1 MATTIGT
8 IELIAKIDTSSYK
21 SGAKEI
27 ERSNKDIEDSAEK
40 ASDGIGK
47 HFTTGAKIATAAIL
61 GIAAVTAKSFI
72 NSASDIQSL
81 RASFESLTGN
91 VDDTNTVMSSLYDL
105 GKKTAF
111 SNKDIQTAGRNYLA
125 AGVSVDKLNDVLS
138 YTADIAGATG
148 ADLGQLTLPLTQT
161 IARGK
166 LQTQD
171 FYQILNSGAGA
182 LRKPLTDLAGKK
194 GFGSLAEAMENGAIT
209 SDDLLTVMQDVT
221 KEGGFAFKGAI
232 KQSETFNGRMSNLKE
247 AVTNFGLSLLGV
259 DAITGTINPDG
270 VFARL
275 SSAITLATN
284 FLSQHGEMIKQVGT
298 VIAILLTPAIIML
311 GVQGLLAG
319 ARLAAGILL
328 ALGPIG
334 LIIAAVAAAAYL
346 IVQNWD
352 WVKDKAIMA
361 WDWIKGA
368 AMGVF
373 DWLKNNWP
381 LILAII
387 TGPIGLAVL
396 AIIRNFDK
404 IKSVVGGIMDWIRGG
419 FGKIADIGTSII
431 KGAVNSVLGFAEG
444 TINGFI
450 RLINGAIGAIN
461 KLPGVNIGTIGELSI
476 PKLAKGGIVS
486 SPTLAMIGEGTQPE
500 AVIPL
505 SKLDAMIK
513 SGSASGSGSSS
524 NTQVVVNLTHSKGAM
539 REAALDTIRL
549 VNEVYRAKGIPQI
562 GVTQ

>member
-8 IELIAKIDTSSYK
+8 IELIAKIDTSGYK

-27 ERSNKDIEDSAEK
+27 EKSNKGIEDSAEK
-40 ASDGIGK
+40 ASSGIGSR
-47 HFTTGAKIATAAIL
+47 FSNGAKIATAAIL
-61 GIAAVTAKSFI
+61 AFGAVAAKTFI
-72 NSASDIQSL
+72 SSASDIQSL

-91 VDDTNTVMSSLYDL
+91 VDDTNKVMTSLYEL

-111 SNKDIQTAGRNYLA
+111 SNKDIQAAGRSYLA

-194 GFGSLAEAMENGAIT
+194 GFGSLADAMEEGAIT
-209 SDDLLTVMQDVT
+209 SDDLLSVMQSVT

-259 DAITGTINPDG
+259 DAVTGTINPDG

-275 SSAITLATN
+275 SSAITTATT
-284 FLSQHGEMIKQVGT
+284 FLSQHGEMIKQIAT
-298 VIAILLTPAIIML
+298 VIGILLTPAIIML

-352 WVKDKAIMA
+352 WVKDKAIA
-361 WDWIKGA
+361 VWDWIKGA
-368 AMGVF
+368 AIGVF
-373 DWLKNNWP
+373 DWFKTNWP

-396 AIIRNFDK
+396 AIVRNFDH

-476 PKLAKGGIVS
+476 PKLANGGIVS
-486 SPTLAMIGEGTQPE
+486 SPTLAMIGEGRESE

-513 SGSASGSGSSS
+513 SGSPSGSSS
-524 NTQVVVNLTHSKGAM
+524 SSSTQVVVNLTHSRGAM